1 MNAERVSINRL
12 ATRGASAAVAGRSVA
27 FIEALY
33 VQASDSA
40 EESEVEQ
47 ALTAPAVADPTAR

>member
-1 MNAERVSINRL
+1 MGCFRD
-12 ATRGASAAVAGRSVA
+12 
-27 FIEALY
+27 ALY